1 MPTHRQTKPPK
12 GQIQLLSLA
21 GEFRITLQALAD
33 ACRISRT
40 AMSRIAWKSDWP
52 ATRDQAELRAAVER
66 EFTAAGAT
74 PEQCQALWLPVPPPV
89 PTSLPPL
96 RHPNNTTT
104 ATTAT
109 QEEPPMII
117 AKQTL
122 TTEARRHFKLF
133 ANPFD
138 GEVQTD
144 AQMFQGGDVAYVREA
159 AWQCARTASFVA
171 IVGESGSGKTT
182 IVGDLEARIEQDA
195 KDCIVIRPGV
205 LGMEGNNNKGKTLKS
220 ADILDA
226 IIKAID
232 DTANVPMTLQARTR
246 KAERMLTDST
256 KVGNSHL
263 LVIEEAHSL
272 PDATLSHLKRL
283 HEMRNGRKNMLGI
296 LLVAQPELHARI
308 QSGLRGGQI
317 REVAQRLEI
326 VQVLP
331 LDADL
336 PAYLAHRA
344 QVMNRKLDEFIEPAA
359 IDALRQR
366 LIKTDASSSKRR
378 AISLA
383 YPLAVNNWMTRLL
396 NETAAIGVPCITADV
411 VRAC

>member
-1 MPTHRQTKPPK
+1 MPTRRQMKPPK
-12 GQIQLLSLA
+12 GQLQLLTLA

-33 ACRISRT
+33 ACHISRT

-74 PEQCQALWLPVPPPV
+74 PQQCQALWLPA
-89 PTSLPPL
+89 PTPEPSPLPPL
-96 RHPNNTTT
+96 RHPN
-104 ATTAT
+104 AAIQTAT
-109 QEEPPMII
+109 QEPTMII

-138 GEVQTD
+138 GEVQND

-205 LGMEGNNNKGKTLKS
+205 LGMEGNNTRGKTLKS

-283 HEMRNGRKNMLGI
+283 HEMRTGRKNMLGI

-344 QVMNRKLDEFIEPAA
+344 QVMNRKLDEFIEPKA
-359 IDALRQR
+359 IDALRER
-366 LIKTDASSSKRR
+366 LTKTDTSSSKRR
-378 AISLA
+378 AVSLA

-396 NETAAIGVPCITADV
+396 NEAASIGVPHITADV